1 MWLRIAIVVVFAAVV
16 LRTVLTSTEF
26 REWRAKHRRGHT

>member
-1 MWLRIAIVVVFAAVV
+1 MWLRIALAVVFAAVV

-26 REWRAKHRRGHT
+26 RQWRAKHRRGNT